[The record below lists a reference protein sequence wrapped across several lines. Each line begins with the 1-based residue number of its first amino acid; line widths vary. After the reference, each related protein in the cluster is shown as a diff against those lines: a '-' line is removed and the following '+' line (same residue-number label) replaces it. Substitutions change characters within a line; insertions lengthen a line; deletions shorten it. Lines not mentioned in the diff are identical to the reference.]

1 MHDLSTPGVWRL
13 LEADRR
19 PSAANESWA
28 SSASYLTLS
37 QMPSPHKKGHYYC
50 TCKEGKM
57 PSTAICWPSYDACS
71 AAIELPKTSETRS
84 STLCCF
90 ARLLIS
96 PLEYS
101 LLHSLDSKRHESR
114 RLVGTRVVVPPYQP
128 VAQWSEPCSGAHTLR
143 CFPPQPAIATDSFF
157 WALSLSRLCMRCSLE
172 LLASRPRPKPERRTT
187 SHSLLL

>member
-1 MHDLSTPGVWRL
+1 
-13 LEADRR
+13 
-19 PSAANESWA
+19 
-28 SSASYLTLS
+28 
-37 QMPSPHKKGHYYC
+37 
-50 TCKEGKM
+50 M

-172 LLASRPRPKPERRTT
+172 LLALRPRPKPKREDYQPLAPPVTAVPPATSTRKSALYRENQEPWYSASSCRALPT
-187 SHSLLL
+187 SHIRSANSNRSVI